1 MKATLEFNLPEEQA
15 EHYNAING
23 STFRYCLEELDQELR
38 NWLKH
43 GHVFEDPTDALAAVR
58 KVLHDLIHD
67 NDIVLD

>member
-1 MKATLEFNLPEEQA
+1 MKATLEFTLPDEQA

-23 STFRYCLEELDQELR
+23 STFRYCLQELEGELR

-43 GHVFEDPTDALAAVR
+43 GNSFEDADDALAAVR
-58 KVLHDLIHD
+58 KHLNDLIRD